1 MKIKKIKN
9 FIRFL
14 TEYERDLLYL
24 NAERIKYKY
33 TNLEI
38 DQIETDKT
46 ELLKEI
52 ENLFKE

>member
-9 FIRFL
+9 FISFL
-14 TEYERDLLYL
+14 SQYERDLLYL

-33 TNLEI
+33 SNLEI
-38 DQIETDKT
+38 DQIEKDKR
-46 ELLKEI
+46 ELLDEI